1 MLKLAQQ
8 MMASFYAA
16 VSGPIAPTQATTSI
30 NDWFGSVGTGIERF
44 DAAVRMVTW
53 EKPGGGVAGE
63 PASWYL
69 SATTTLWLPCT
80 PPKRVFGYLR
90 DEQRRGEWD
99 FVFANGAAVEELRSV
114 PTGYLAGNV
123 VSILSNVSLQLLKS
137 PDTSTL
143 LNQHL

>member
-53 EKPGGGVAGE
+53 EKPGSSMAGE
-63 PASWYL
+63 PASCFL
-69 SATTTLWLPCT
+69 SATTTLWLPRT
-80 PPKRVFGYLR
+80 PPEHVFNYLR
-90 DEQRRGEWD
+90 NKQRRGEWD
-99 FVFANGAAVEELRSV
+99 FVLANGAAVKELGSV
-114 PTGYLAGNV
+114 SMGCHLAGNV
-123 VSILSNVSLQLLKS
+123 ISILSSVSLQL
-137 PDTSTL
+137 
-143 LNQHL
+143 